1 MNADPTRDEKHDE
14 PVVDLPDERAMRFVE
29 QRMRRAERES
39 FLREFDT
46 EPAKR
51 RELEDLGRVVELL
64 HATPP
69 VEAPPHFLRDV
80 QGRIRRRTRGRYFG
94 MQVHSRVPWEAII
107 NALLLFALLVVY
119 FVGMPVDD
127 RRVLVPIPA
136 ATFQARASDANT
148 AVAILYPFG
157 EVQRLEDAGAT
168 RFLVRVPDARVEALA
183 LELALY
189 PFLSI
194 DSRKPSGN
202 GVTEVLVRL
211 HAR

>member
-1 MNADPTRDEKHDE
+1 MNADPTRDEPHDE
-14 PVVDLPDERAMRFVE
+14 PAAELPDERALRFVE
-29 QRMRRAERES
+29 QRMRRAERDA
-39 FLREFDT
+39 FVRELDA
-46 EPAKR
+46 EPAKL
-51 RELEDLGRVVELL
+51 RELEDLGRVVEML

-148 AVAILYPFG
+148 AVAILHPFG
-157 EVQRLEDAGAT
+157 DVQRLDDGDVT
-168 RFLVRVPDARVEALA
+168 RFTVRVPDARVEALG

-194 DSRKPSGN
+194 DNRRPAGN
-202 GVTEVLVRL
+202 GFTEVIVRL